1 MYAFFLLAALGLSVV
16 FSLMVKRIASRLK
29 IFDSPDGARKIHPQ
43 PVPLLGGLAVFGSF
57 FTVLMAARFLFPLFF
72 DSLTDRQ
79 LLALIAG
86 SFFLMV
92 GGYLDDKY
100 NLAPVQQII
109 WPILAAA
116 AVLLGGVNLKEITN
130 PFGGTIKL
138 LPAAVG
144 LLVFGWLMMMMYTTK
159 FLDGL
164 DGLTTGLGA
173 IGGLMIFFLSLTPKF
188 YQPDLALVALILV
201 GALLGFLVFNFP
213 PARLFLGEG
222 GSLLVGFLLGFLA
235 VVSGSKI
242 ATALLV
248 MGVPA
253 ADLLIVIGARLVS
266 GKSPFVADTRHLHHR
281 LLGLGL
287 SPRQILLALYLLAA
301 FFGVLTLFLQS
312 REKFTA
318 LLILFSLA
326 LISGWRLLK

>member
-1 MYAFFLLAALGLSVV
+1 MKICVV
-16 FSLMVKRIASRLK
+16 
-29 IFDSPDGARKIHPQ
+29 GA
-43 PVPLLGGLAVFGSF
+43 
-57 FTVLMAARFLFPLFF
+57 
-72 DSLTDRQ
+72 
-79 LLALIAG
+79 
-86 SFFLMV
+86 
-92 GGYLDDKY
+92 
-100 NLAPVQQII
+100 
-109 WPILAAA
+109 
-116 AVLLGGVNLKEITN
+116 
-130 PFGGTIKL
+130 
-138 LPAAVG
+138 
-144 LLVFGWLMMMMYTTK
+144 
-159 FLDGL
+159 
-164 DGLTTGLGA
+164 GA